1 MTSIA
6 RLPKKGFKLDCFEMK
21 YFKIQTNR
29 ATIIRLH
36 TQFQSFLKSG
46 EQFIAPRPLPREL
59 MKFYYALVC
68 VRSEGKNIEAI
79 MKFKNVVEIS
89 KQNYEEQKSLI
100 KYSWSV
106 TANDA

>member
-1 MTSIA
+1 
-6 RLPKKGFKLDCFEMK
+6 
-21 YFKIQTNR
+21 
-29 ATIIRLH
+29 
-36 TQFQSFLKSG
+36 
-46 EQFIAPRPLPREL
+46 

>member
-36 TQFQSFLKSG
+36 TRNVFQALGKDLQTPSKGLVGYAKTDKKGNPMGGTATAINLALKHDIPVRNLYK
-46 EQFIAPRPLPREL
+46 EEDRKFI
-59 MKFYYALVC
+59 
-68 VRSEGKNIEAI
+68 EGFVGRNK
-79 MKFKNVVEIS
+79 
-89 KQNYEEQKSLI
+89 
-100 KYSWSV
+100 
-106 TANDA
+106 